1 MAIMTECKADFKKEA
16 MCFYLIFYY
25 IGARPKCATED
36 TVEKLFKDVKTG
48 ERFQIDGRIDAFTG
62 KPYVFEKILF
72 MQNFYRT
79 TGNKRNA
86 KFVVST
92 SKMNNRYAYF
102 EENQKVEVV

>member
-1 MAIMTECKADFKKEA
+1 M
-16 MCFYLIFYY
+16 
-25 IGARPKCATED
+25 
-36 TVEKLFKDVKTG
+36 EKLFKDVKTG
-48 ERFQIDGRIDAFTG
+48 ERFQIAGRIDAFTG
-62 KPYVFEKILF
+62 KPYAFEKIPF

-102 EENQKVEVV
+102 EDNQKVEVI